1 MLPANNNQTQDQMQ
15 RPTVFI
21 SSTIYDFHDLRSSLK
36 FYLEEQGFTVLASE
50 YNDFKKPLGIHS
62 YEACLEAVRSAD
74 YFILLI
80 GSRVGG
86 WYDEPNRISITQ
98 QEYRVAYELH
108 KAGKLKILTFVRS
121 EVWQAKEA
129 RRELHNHLK
138 AERAKEQRR
147 RWDFLSFI
155 GLRKPKL
162 DEETKKGIENHESK
176 FMDDPEFISK
186 FISEVGKNSETKRA
200 VSGQGAAP
208 SGNWIHQFSTFRD
221 VVDALNGQL
230 FSSIPLEDMTT
241 HTLLRQ
247 ELRQFVGQCM
257 VKFGPGASFSARP
270 SIDEFHRSHPITLGS
285 LDEPLT
291 QVSVARWDKISM
303 LAVGMLGRQFRPMV
317 LPQALTRSTFLE
329 FDLES
334 NTFCQTP
341 VYDALLLLQEEIAN
355 FNAENT
361 PSKRKVIFDNTKGKR
376 AQNAQTIEIDT
387 MELIDLLGLFDR
399 WVNILDIS
407 VALIKYLDGQ
417 PFPKLDLRPQTPI
430 QGMQEA
436 LDEENPSDAE
446 ITAFVGKY

>member
-1 MLPANNNQTQDQMQ
+1 MQ

-50 YNDFKKPLGIHS
+50 FSDFKKPLNTHS

-98 QEYRVAYELH
+98 KEYRVAYEMH
-108 KAGKLKILTFVRS
+108 KAGKLKILSFVRS

-138 AERAKEQRR
+138 TASAKERVRQRG
-147 RWDFLSFI
+147 FLSLI
-155 GLRKPKL
+155 GLGKSKL
-162 DEETKKGIENHESK
+162 DEETKKGIENHQSK
-176 FMDDPEFISK
+176 FMDDPEFTCK

-200 VSGQGAAP
+200 VSGQGPAP

-241 HTLLRQ
+241 HALLHQ
-247 ELRQFVGQCM
+247 ELLHFVSQCI
-257 VKFGPGASFSARP
+257 VKFGPNALHSARP
-270 SIDEFHRSHPITLGS
+270 TIERFHNLHPITADS
-285 LDEPLT
+285 WDEPLS
-291 QVSVARWDKISM
+291 QVNVGLWDRVSM
-303 LAVGMLGRQFRPMV
+303 LALAMFGRQFRPVV

-329 FDLES
+329 FNLES
-334 NTFCQTP
+334 NMFCRTP
-341 VYDALLLLQEEIAN
+341 AYDALLLLQEEIAN
-355 FNAENT
+355 FNAANT
-361 PSKRKVIFDNTKGKR
+361 PSKRKVIFDNTKSRR
-376 AQNAQTIEIDT
+376 ATDVQTIKVDT

-399 WVNILDIS
+399 WVNILDLS
-407 VALIKYLDGQ
+407 VALIKHLDGQ

-430 QGMQEA
+430 QGMQED
-436 LDEENPSDAE
+436 LDEENPSGAE
-446 ITAFVGKY
+446 IAAFVGKYC

>member
-1 MLPANNNQTQDQMQ
+1 MQ
-15 RPTVFI
+15 RPIVFI
-21 SSTIYDFHDLRSSLK
+21 SSTIYDFRDLRSSLK

-50 YNDFKKPLGIHS
+50 YNDFKKPLDTHS

-98 QEYRVAYELH
+98 KEYRVAYELH

-138 AERAKEQRR
+138 TASAKEQIRK
-147 RWDFLSFI
+147 WDLLSFI
-155 GLRKPKL
+155 DRRKPKL
-162 DEETKKGIENHESK
+162 DEKTKRDIENHESK
-176 FMDDPEFISK
+176 FMDDPEFICK
-186 FISEVGKNSETKRA
+186 FISEIGKNSETKRA

-241 HTLLRQ
+241 YTLLRE
-247 ELRQFVGQCM
+247 ELRQFVSRCM
-257 VKFGPGASFSARP
+257 VKFGPSKSYSARP
-270 SIDEFHRSHPITLGS
+270 SIDAFHHSHPITLDTW
-285 LDEPLT
+285 DEPLT
-291 QVSVARWDKISM
+291 HVSVALWDRISM
-303 LAVGMLGRQFRPMV
+303 LALAMFGRQFRPIV
-317 LPQALTRSTFLE
+317 LPQALTRSTFLK

-341 VYDALLLLQEEIAN
+341 AYNALLLLQEEVAN
-355 FNAENT
+355 FNAANT
-361 PSKRKVIFDNTKGKR
+361 PSKRKIIFDNAKGR
-376 AQNAQTIEIDT
+376 RTTDAQTIEVDT
-387 MELIDLLGLFDR
+387 MELIELLGLFDR
-399 WVNILDIS
+399 WVNILTLSI
-407 VALIKYLDGQ
+407 ALIKYLDGQ
-417 PFPKLDLRPQTPI
+417 PFPKLDLRPKTPI

-436 LDEENPSDAE
+436 LDEESPSDAE
-446 ITAFVGKY
+446 ITAFVEKYSS